1 MVRGNRLSAQPS
13 LKKNIAISTV
23 YQVLLIILP
32 IITAPYVARVLG
44 PDQSGIYD
52 YTNSIQTYFAMFAAL
67 GTATY
72 GAREIARVRDDAAM
86 RSRLFWEIELMT
98 VMTSTVCIIIWFI
111 FIAFTPQYKVIYL
124 VLTMGLFS
132 TMFDISW
139 FFAGMEQFKYTVTKN
154 AACKLIGV
162 VLMFLFVKEQD
173 DLLLYIIIITASTMI
188 GNLSMW
194 LYVPRFIQKVDFKT
208 LRFRKHFHETLIY
221 FVPSIATSVYTV
233 LDRTLIGVITKNKAE
248 NGFYHYTM
256 QIINMM
262 KALTFSSLNMVL
274 GSRIAYLFAEEK
286 YDEIKERIKDSI
298 NYILFM
304 GIGICFGLSGIA
316 KRFVP
321 VFLGPGYDR
330 VIIMLMLMSPIVV
343 IIGISN
349 CLGSQY
355 YTPSGNRKLSAKF
368 IIIGAL
374 VNLTL
379 NLILIPRFWGY
390 GAIVA
395 SLIAELVIT
404 VLYFRFCKGY
414 LTADTIIREGWKKLA
429 AGILMFVVIKF
440 IDRFIGP
447 DMIALLVEM
456 AAGFS
461 VYCIVIFALHDTF
474 ITQIVFGK
482 ILKKKG
488 SAS

>member
-1 MVRGNRLSAQPS
+1 MSEQPS

-67 GTATY
+67 GTASY
-72 GAREIARVRDDAAM
+72 GAREIARVRDDAAL
-86 RSRLFWEIELMT
+86 RSKLFWEIELMT
-98 VMTSTVCIIIWFI
+98 VMTSAVCIIVWFI

-132 TMFDISW
+132 NMFDISW

-162 VLMFLFVKEQD
+162 VLMFLFVKKQE

-194 LYVPRFIQKVDFKT
+194 LYVPRFTQKVDFKT
-208 LRFRKHFHETLIY
+208 LKFGRHFRETLIY
-221 FVPSIATSVYTV
+221 FIPSIATSVYTV

-256 QIINMM
+256 QIVNMM

-286 YDEIKERIKDSI
+286 YDEIKVRIRDSI

-304 GIGICFGLSGIA
+304 GIGICFGLSGVA

-343 IIGISN
+343 IIGVSN

-368 IIIGAL
+368 IIIGAR
-374 VNLTL
+374 VNLVL
-379 NLILIPRFWGY
+379 NLILIPRYWGY
-390 GAIVA
+390 GAIAA
-395 SLIAELVIT
+395 SLIAEMVIT
-404 VLYFRFCKGY
+404 VLYLKFCKGY
-414 LTADTIIREGWKKLA
+414 LTVDTIVREGSRKLA
-429 AGILMFVVIKF
+429 AGIAMFAVIRI
-440 IDRFIGP
+440 IDRFIAS
-447 DMIALLVEM
+447 DIIALLIEV
-456 AAGFS
+456 AVGFS
-461 VYCIVIFALHDTF
+461 VYCIMIVLLRDTF
-474 ITQIVFGK
+474 ITEIVMGK
-482 ILKKKG
+482 ILKKNRG
-488 SAS
+488 DS

>member
-1 MVRGNRLSAQPS
+1 MSGQPS

-67 GTATY
+67 GTASY
-72 GAREIARVRDDAAM
+72 GAREIARVRNDIAM
-86 RSRLFWEIELMT
+86 RSKLFWEIELMT
-98 VMTSTVCIIIWFI
+98 VMTSTVCIIVWFI

-162 VLMFLFVKEQD
+162 VLMFLFVKKQD

-194 LYVPRFIQKVDFKT
+194 LYVPRFTEKVDFKT

-286 YDEIKERIKDSI
+286 YDEIKERIKDSV

-321 VFLGPGYDR
+321 IFLGPGYDR
-330 VIIMLMLMSPIVV
+330 VVVMLMLMSPIVV
-343 IIGISN
+343 IIGVSN

-368 IIIGAL
+368 IIIGAI
-374 VNLTL
+374 VNLIL
-379 NLILIPRFWGY
+379 NLILIPRYWGY

-404 VLYFRFCKGY
+404 VLYFRFCNGY
-414 LTADTIIREGWKKLA
+414 LTADTIVREGWKKLV
-429 AGILMFVVIKF
+429 AGIAMFAVIKI
-440 IDRFIGP
+440 IDRFIAS
-447 DMIALLVEM
+447 DIIALLVEM
-456 AAGFS
+456 AVGFS
-461 VYCIVIFALHDTF
+461 VYCIVIIALRDSF

-488 SAS
+488 TAS

>member
-1 MVRGNRLSAQPS
+1 MNEQPS

-67 GTATY
+67 GTASY
-72 GAREIARVRDDAAM
+72 GAREIARVRDDAAL
-86 RSRLFWEIELMT
+86 RSKLFWEIELMT
-98 VMTSTVCIIIWFI
+98 VMTSAVCIIVWFI

-162 VLMFLFVKEQD
+162 VLMFLFVKKQE

-194 LYVPRFIQKVDFKT
+194 LYVPRFTQKVDFKT
-208 LRFRKHFHETLIY
+208 LKFGRHFRETLIY
-221 FVPSIATSVYTV
+221 FIPSIATSVYTV

-256 QIINMM
+256 QIVNMM

-286 YDEIKERIKDSI
+286 YDEIKVRIRDSI

-304 GIGICFGLSGIA
+304 GIGICFGLSGVA

-343 IIGISN
+343 IIGVSN

-374 VNLTL
+374 VNLVL
-379 NLILIPRFWGY
+379 NLILIPRYWGY
-390 GAIVA
+390 GAIAA
-395 SLIAELVIT
+395 SLIAEMVIT
-404 VLYFRFCKGY
+404 VLYLKFCKGY
-414 LTADTIIREGWKKLA
+414 LTVDTIVREGSRKLA
-429 AGILMFVVIKF
+429 AGIAMFAVIRI
-440 IDRFIGP
+440 IDRFIAS
-447 DMIALLVEM
+447 DIIALLIEV
-456 AAGFS
+456 AVGFS
-461 VYCIVIFALHDTF
+461 VYCIMIVLLRDTF
-474 ITQIVFGK
+474 ITEIVMGK
-482 ILKKKG
+482 ILKKNRG
-488 SAS
+488 DS

>member
-1 MVRGNRLSAQPS
+1 MSTEPS
-13 LKKNIAISTV
+13 LKKNIAISTI

-44 PDQSGIYD
+44 PEQSGIYD

-67 GTATY
+67 GTASY
-72 GAREIARVRDDAAM
+72 GAREIARVRNDVAL
-86 RSRLFWEIELMT
+86 RSILFWEIELMT
-98 VMTSTVCIIIWFI
+98 VMTSAACIAVWFV
-111 FIAFTPQYKVIYL
+111 FIAFTSQYKVIYL

-162 VLMFLFVKEQD
+162 ALMFMFVKKQE
-173 DLLLYIIIITASTMI
+173 DLLLYIIIITASTML

-194 LYVPRFIQKVDFKT
+194 LYIPRFITKVDFKT
-208 LRFRKHFHETLIY
+208 LRFKKHFH
-221 FVPSIATSVYTV
+221 
-233 LDRTLIGVITKNKAE
+233 
-248 NGFYHYTM
+248 
-256 QIINMM
+256 M

-286 YDEIKERIKDSI
+286 YDEIKARIRDSI

-304 GIGICFGLSGIA
+304 GIGICFGLIGVA
-316 KRFVP
+316 GRFVP
-321 VFLGPGYDR
+321 IFLGAGYDR
-330 VIIMLMLMSPIVV
+330 VITMLQLMSPIVV
-343 IIGISN
+343 VIGVSN

-355 YTPSGNRKLSAKF
+355 FTPSGNRKLSAKF

-390 GAIVA
+390 GAIIA
-395 SLIAELVIT
+395 SLIAETVIT
-404 VLYFRFCKGY
+404 VLYFRYCNGY
-414 LTADTIIREGWKKLA
+414 LTMDTFIREGWKKLI
-429 AGILMFVVIKF
+429 AGIMMLAVIKL
-440 IDRFIGP
+440 IDR
-447 DMIALLVEM
+447 MITSNAAALVVEV
-456 AAGFS
+456 AAGFT
-461 VYCIVIFALHDTF
+461 VYCVMILVLRDTF
-474 ITQIVFGK
+474 ISEIVLGK
-482 ILKKKG
+482 ILKRGKR
-488 SAS
+488 A

>member
-1 MVRGNRLSAQPS
+1 MSGQPS

-67 GTATY
+67 GTASY
-72 GAREIARVRDDAAM
+72 GAREIARVRNDIAM
-86 RSRLFWEIELMT
+86 RSKLFWEIELMT
-98 VMTSTVCIIIWFI
+98 VMTSTVCIIVWFI

-162 VLMFLFVKEQD
+162 VLMFLFVKKQD

-194 LYVPRFIQKVDFKT
+194 LYVPRFTEKVDFKT
-208 LRFRKHFHETLIY
+208 LQFRKHFHETLIY

-286 YDEIKERIKDSI
+286 YDEIKERIKDSV

-321 VFLGPGYDR
+321 IFLGPGYDR
-330 VIIMLMLMSPIVV
+330 VVVMLMLMSPIVV
-343 IIGISN
+343 IIGVSN

-368 IIIGAL
+368 IIIGAI
-374 VNLTL
+374 VNLIL
-379 NLILIPRFWGY
+379 NLILIPRYWGY

-404 VLYFRFCKGY
+404 VLYFRFCNGY
-414 LTADTIIREGWKKLA
+414 LTADTIVREGWKKLV
-429 AGILMFVVIKF
+429 AGIAMFAVIKI
-440 IDRFIGP
+440 IDRFIAS
-447 DMIALLVEM
+447 DIIALLVEM
-456 AAGFS
+456 AVGFS
-461 VYCIVIFALHDTF
+461 VYCIVIIALRDSF

>member
-1 MVRGNRLSAQPS
+1 MSEQPS
-13 LKKNIAISTV
+13 LKKNIAISTI

-72 GAREIARVRDDAAM
+72 GAREIARVRNDEAQ
-86 RSRLFWEIELMT
+86 RSKLFWEIELMT
-98 VMTSTVCIIIWFI
+98 VMTSSVCILVWFG
-111 FIAFTPQYKVIYL
+111 FIAVTTQYKVIYL

-162 VLMFLFVKEQD
+162 VLMFMFVKKQD
-173 DLLLYIIIITASTMI
+173 DLLLYIIIITASTML

-194 LYVPRFIQKVDFKT
+194 LYVPRFITKVDFKT
-208 LRFRKHFHETLIY
+208 LRFRHHFKETLIY

-233 LDRTLIGVITKNKAE
+233 LDRTLIGVITRNKAE
-248 NGFYHYTM
+248 NGCYHYTM

-274 GSRIAYLFAEEK
+274 GSRIAYLFAEER
-286 YDEIKERIKDSI
+286 YDEIKNRIKDSI

-304 GIGICFGLSGIA
+304 GIGICFGLIGVA
-316 KRFVP
+316 NRFVP

-330 VIIMLMLMSPIVV
+330 VITMLRLMSPIVV
-343 IIGISN
+343 IIGVSN
-349 CLGSQY
+349 CLGSQD

-379 NLILIPRFWGY
+379 NLVLIPKFWGY

-395 SLIAELVIT
+395 SLIAESVIT
-404 VLYFRFCKGY
+404 VLYFRYCKGY
-414 LTADTIIREGWKKLA
+414 LTGDTIIREGWKKLV
-429 AGILMFVVIKF
+429 AGIVMLAVIRLADSF
-440 IDRFIGP
+440 IASDIV
-447 DMIALLVEM
+447 ALLVEI

-461 VYCIVIFALHDTF
+461 VYCIVIIALRDTF
-474 ITQIVFGK
+474 ISEIVFGK
-482 ILKKKG
+482 ILKRKKR
-488 SAS
+488 AS

>member
-1 MVRGNRLSAQPS
+1 MSGQPS

-67 GTATY
+67 GTASY
-72 GAREIARVRDDAAM
+72 GAREIARVRNDIAM
-86 RSRLFWEIELMT
+86 RSKLFWEIELMT
-98 VMTSTVCIIIWFI
+98 VMTSTVCIIVWFI

-162 VLMFLFVKEQD
+162 VLMFLFVKKQD

-194 LYVPRFIQKVDFKT
+194 LYVPRFTEKVDFKT
-208 LRFRKHFHETLIY
+208 LQFRKHFHETLIY

-321 VFLGPGYDR
+321 IFLGPGYDR
-330 VIIMLMLMSPIVV
+330 VVVMLMLMSPIVV
-343 IIGISN
+343 IIGVSN

-368 IIIGAL
+368 IIIGAI
-374 VNLTL
+374 VNLIL
-379 NLILIPRFWGY
+379 NLILIPRYWGY

-404 VLYFRFCKGY
+404 VLYFRFCNGY
-414 LTADTIIREGWKKLA
+414 LTADTIVREGWKKLV
-429 AGILMFVVIKF
+429 AGIAMFAVIKI
-440 IDRFIGP
+440 IDRFIAS
-447 DMIALLVEM
+447 DIIALLVEM
-456 AAGFS
+456 AVGFS
-461 VYCIVIFALHDTF
+461 VYCIVIIALRDSF

-488 SAS
+488 TAS

>member
-1 MVRGNRLSAQPS
+1 M
-13 LKKNIAISTV
+13 
-23 YQVLLIILP
+23 LLIILP

-67 GTATY
+67 GTASY
-72 GAREIARVRDDAAM
+72 GAREIARVRDDAAL
-86 RSRLFWEIELMT
+86 RSKLFWEIELMT
-98 VMTSTVCIIIWFI
+98 VMTSAVCIIVWFI

-162 VLMFLFVKEQD
+162 VLMFLFVKKQE

-194 LYVPRFIQKVDFKT
+194 LYVPRFTQKVDFKT
-208 LRFRKHFHETLIY
+208 LKFGRHFRETLIY
-221 FVPSIATSVYTV
+221 FIPSIATSVYTV

-256 QIINMM
+256 QIVNMM

-286 YDEIKERIKDSI
+286 YDEIKVRIRDSI

-304 GIGICFGLSGIA
+304 GIGICFGLSGVA

-343 IIGISN
+343 IIGVSN

-374 VNLTL
+374 VNLVL
-379 NLILIPRFWGY
+379 NLILIPRYWGY
-390 GAIVA
+390 GAIAA
-395 SLIAELVIT
+395 SLIAEMVIT
-404 VLYFRFCKGY
+404 VLYLKFCKGY
-414 LTADTIIREGWKKLA
+414 LTVDTIVREGSRKLA
-429 AGILMFVVIKF
+429 AGIAMFAVIRI
-440 IDRFIGP
+440 IDRFIAS
-447 DMIALLVEM
+447 DIIALLIEV
-456 AAGFS
+456 AVGFS
-461 VYCIVIFALHDTF
+461 VYCIMIVLLRDTF
-474 ITQIVFGK
+474 ITEIVMGK
-482 ILKKKG
+482 ILKKNRG
-488 SAS
+488 DS

>member
-1 MVRGNRLSAQPS
+1 MSEQPS

-67 GTATY
+67 GTASY
-72 GAREIARVRDDAAM
+72 GAREIARVRDDAAL
-86 RSRLFWEIELMT
+86 RSKLFWEIELMT
-98 VMTSTVCIIIWFI
+98 VMTSAVCIIVWFI

-162 VLMFLFVKEQD
+162 VLMFLFVKKQE

-194 LYVPRFIQKVDFKT
+194 LYVPRFTQKVDFKT
-208 LRFRKHFHETLIY
+208 LKFGRHFRETLIY
-221 FVPSIATSVYTV
+221 FIPSIATSVYTV

-256 QIINMM
+256 QIVNMM

-274 GSRIAYLFAEEK
+274 GSRIADLFAEEK
-286 YDEIKERIKDSI
+286 YDEIKVRIRDSI

-304 GIGICFGLSGIA
+304 GIGICFGLSGVA

-343 IIGISN
+343 IIGVSN

-374 VNLTL
+374 VNLVL
-379 NLILIPRFWGY
+379 NLILIPRYWGY
-390 GAIVA
+390 GAIAA
-395 SLIAELVIT
+395 SLIAEMVIT
-404 VLYFRFCKGY
+404 VLYLKFCKGY
-414 LTADTIIREGWKKLA
+414 LTVDTIVREGSRKLA
-429 AGILMFVVIKF
+429 AGVAMFAVIRI
-440 IDRFIGP
+440 IDRFIAS
-447 DMIALLVEM
+447 DIIALLIEV
-456 AAGFS
+456 AVGFS
-461 VYCIVIFALHDTF
+461 VYCIMIVLLRDTF
-474 ITQIVFGK
+474 ITEIVMGK
-482 ILKKKG
+482 ILKKNRG
-488 SAS
+488 DS

>member
-1 MVRGNRLSAQPS
+1 MSTQPS
-13 LKKNIAISTV
+13 LKKNIAISTL

-32 IITAPYVARVLG
+32 IITAPYIARVLG
-44 PDQSGIYD
+44 PDQSGVYD
-52 YTNSIQTYFAMFAAL
+52 YTNSIMTYFTMFAAL

-72 GAREIARVRDDAAM
+72 GVREIARVRDDVAM

-98 VMTSTVCIIIWFI
+98 VMTSAVCIAVWFV
-111 FIAFTPQYKVIYL
+111 FIAFTPQYKVIYI
-124 VLTMGLFS
+124 VLTMGIFS

-162 VLMFLFVKEQD
+162 ILMFLFVKKED
-173 DLLLYIIIITASTMI
+173 DLLLYVIIITASAML

-194 LYVPRFIQKVDFKT
+194 LYVPRFTEKVDFRT
-208 LRFRKHFHETLIY
+208 LHFRRHFHETLIY
-221 FVPSIATSVYTV
+221 FIPTVATSVYTV
-233 LDRTLIGVITKNKAE
+233 LDRTLIGVITQNKAE
-248 NGFYHYTM
+248 NGCYHYTM
-256 QIINMM
+256 QIVNMM

-274 GSRIAYLFAEEK
+274 GSRIAFLFAEER
-286 YDEIKERIKDSI
+286 YDEIRERIADSI

-304 GIGICFGLSGIA
+304 GIGICFGVIGVS

-321 VFLGPGYDR
+321 VFLGSGYER
-330 VIIMLMLMSPIVV
+330 VITMLMLMSPIVI

-355 YTPSGNRKLSAKF
+355 YTPAGRRRLSARY

-379 NLILIPRFWGY
+379 NLILIPKFWGY

-404 VLYFRFCKGY
+404 ALYLKNCNGY
-414 LTADTIIREGWKKLA
+414 LKAKTILKDSWKKLI
-429 AGILMFVVIKF
+429 AGAVMLAVIKG
-440 IDRFIGP
+440 IDNVISN
-447 DMIALLVEM
+447 DLLALLVEV
-456 AAGFS
+456 AVGFTL
-461 VYCIVIFALHDTF
+461 YCAVTAVLRDSFVTDLLM
-474 ITQIVFGK
+474 GK
-482 ILKKKG
+482 ILKRKRK
-488 SAS
+488 AQ

>member
-1 MVRGNRLSAQPS
+1 MSGQPS

-67 GTATY
+67 GTASY
-72 GAREIARVRDDAAM
+72 GAREIARVRDDIAL
-86 RSRLFWEIELMT
+86 RSKLFWEIELMT
-98 VMTSTVCIIIWFI
+98 VMTSTVCIIVWFI

-162 VLMFLFVKEQD
+162 VLMFLFVKKQD

-194 LYVPRFIQKVDFKT
+194 LYVPRFTEKVDFKT
-208 LRFRKHFHETLIY
+208 LQFRKHFHETLIY

-286 YDEIKERIKDSI
+286 YDEIKERIKDSV

-321 VFLGPGYDR
+321 IFLGPGYDR
-330 VIIMLMLMSPIVV
+330 VVVMLMLMSPIVV
-343 IIGISN
+343 IIGVSN

-368 IIIGAL
+368 IIIGAI
-374 VNLTL
+374 VNLIL
-379 NLILIPRFWGY
+379 NLILIPRYWGY

-404 VLYFRFCKGY
+404 VLYFRFCNGY
-414 LTADTIIREGWKKLA
+414 LTADTIVREGWKKLV
-429 AGILMFVVIKF
+429 AGIAMFAVIKI
-440 IDRFIGP
+440 IDRFIAS
-447 DMIALLVEM
+447 DIIALLVEM
-456 AAGFS
+456 AVGFS
-461 VYCIVIFALHDTF
+461 VYCIVIIALRDSF

-488 SAS
+488 TAS

>member
-1 MVRGNRLSAQPS
+1 MSEQPS

-72 GAREIARVRDDAAM
+72 GAREIARVRNDAAM
-86 RSRLFWEIELMT
+86 RSKLFWEIELMT

-111 FIAFTPQYKVIYL
+111 FIAITTHYKVIYL

-162 VLMFLFVKEQD
+162 VLMF
-173 DLLLYIIIITASTMI
+173 TASTMI

-194 LYVPRFIQKVDFKT
+194 LYVPRFVQKVDFKT
-208 LRFRKHFHETLIY
+208 LTFRRHFRETLIY

-286 YDEIKERIKDSI
+286 YDEIKERIRDSI

-304 GIGICFGLSGIA
+304 GIGICFGLSGVA

-321 VFLGPGYDR
+321 IFLGPGYDR
-330 VIIMLMLMSPIVV
+330 VIVMLMLMSPIVV
-343 IIGISN
+343 IIGVSN

-379 NLILIPRFWGY
+379 NLILIPRYWGY

-404 VLYFRFCKGY
+404 VLYFRFCNGY
-414 LTADTIIREGWKKLA
+414 LTVDTLLREGWKKLT
-429 AGILMFVVIKF
+429 AGIIMFAVIKV
-440 IDRFIGP
+440 IDRFIAS
-447 DMIALLVEM
+447 DLIALLVEM
-456 AAGFS
+456 AVGFS
-461 VYCIVIFALHDTF
+461 VYCIMILALRDTF
-474 ITQIVFGK
+474 ITEIVFGK
-482 ILKKKG
+482 ILKKKR

>member
-1 MVRGNRLSAQPS
+1 MSTEPS
-13 LKKNIAISTV
+13 LKKNIAISTL
-23 YQVLLIILP
+23 YQVLLILLP
-32 IITAPYVARVLG
+32 LITAPYIARVLG
-44 PDQSGIYD
+44 PEQSGIYD

-72 GAREIARVRDDAAM
+72 GAREIARVRNDEKM
-86 RSRLFWEIELMT
+86 RSVLFWEIELMT
-98 VMTSTVCIIIWFI
+98 VMTSAACIAVWFV
-111 FIAFTPQYKVIYL
+111 FIAFTKQYKVIYL

-139 FFAGMEQFKYTVTKN
+139 FFAGIEQFKYTVSKN
-154 AACKLIGV
+154 AICKLAGV
-162 VLMFLFVKEQD
+162 VLMFLFVKKQE
-173 DLLLYIIIITASTMI
+173 DLLLYIIIITASTML
-188 GNLSMW
+188 GNMSMW
-194 LYVPRFIQKVDFKT
+194 LYVPKFITMVDFKQ
-208 LRFRKHFHETLIY
+208 LRFKKHFHETLIY
-221 FVPSIATSVYTV
+221 FVPSVATSIYTV
-233 LDRTLIGVITKNKAE
+233 LDRTLIGVITNNKAE
-248 NGFYHYTM
+248 NGCYHYTM

-286 YDEIKERIKDSI
+286 YDEIKHRIRDSI

-304 GIGICFGLSGIA
+304 GFGICFGLIGVA

-321 VFLGPGYDR
+321 IFLGSGYDR
-330 VIIMLMLMSPIVV
+330 VITMLTLMSPIVI

-395 SLIAELVIT
+395 SLIAETVIT
-404 VLYFRFCKGY
+404 VLYFKFCRGY
-414 LTADTIIREGWKKLA
+414 LALETLVREGWKKLA
-429 AGILMFVVIKF
+429 AGVLMLAAIKAL
-440 IDRFIGP
+440 DRFITSNI
-447 DMIALLVEM
+447 IALIAEVAL
-456 AAGFS
+456 GFA
-461 VYCIVIFALHDTF
+461 VYCAVIILLKDTF
-474 ITQIVFGK
+474 ISEIVIGK
-482 ILKKKG
+482 ILGRRKK
-488 SAS
+488 AQ

>member
-1 MVRGNRLSAQPS
+1 MSEQPS

-67 GTATY
+67 GTASY
-72 GAREIARVRDDAAM
+72 GAREIARVRDDAAL
-86 RSRLFWEIELMT
+86 RSKLFWEIELMT
-98 VMTSTVCIIIWFI
+98 VMTSAVCIIVWFI

-162 VLMFLFVKEQD
+162 VLMFLFVKKQE

-194 LYVPRFIQKVDFKT
+194 LYVPRFTQKVDFKT
-208 LRFRKHFHETLIY
+208 LKFGRHFRETLIY
-221 FVPSIATSVYTV
+221 FIPSIATSVYTV

-256 QIINMM
+256 QIVNMM

-286 YDEIKERIKDSI
+286 YDEIKVRIRDSI

-304 GIGICFGLSGIA
+304 GIGICFGLSGVA

-343 IIGISN
+343 IIGVSN

-374 VNLTL
+374 VNLVL
-379 NLILIPRFWGY
+379 NLILIPRYWGY
-390 GAIVA
+390 GAIAA
-395 SLIAELVIT
+395 SLIAEMVIT
-404 VLYFRFCKGY
+404 VLYLKFCKGY
-414 LTADTIIREGWKKLA
+414 LTVDTIVREGSRKLA
-429 AGILMFVVIKF
+429 AGIAMFAVIR
-440 IDRFIGP
+440 ITDRFIAS
-447 DMIALLVEM
+447 DIIALLIEV
-456 AAGFS
+456 AVGFS
-461 VYCIVIFALHDTF
+461 VYCIMIVLLRDTF
-474 ITQIVFGK
+474 ITEIVMGK
-482 ILKKKG
+482 ILKKNRG
-488 SAS
+488 DS